1 MNPLEPLPTAWC
13 DAVMRI
19 LSKGTSPNVRWSFR
33 AQQDWQQFGLPFQAH
48 ALLVKTLR
56 QPGIRGERVSTMI
69 PLPNPPK
76 DAGTQVVYGFLCQHP
91 LGGPKPLY
99 AKVGL
104 FANKVTL
111 DLFSLHIDLSG
122 ALAKRIAQTQK
133 KRL

>member
-1 MNPLEPLPTAWC
+1 MNPVEPLPQAWC
-13 DAVMRI
+13 DAVVRI
-19 LSKGTSPNVRWSFR
+19 LSKGSSASVRWSFR

-48 ALLVKTLR
+48 DLLMKTLR
-56 QPGIRGERVSTMI
+56 QPGIWGERVIGMA

-76 DAGTQVVYGFLCQHP
+76 GAGSQAVYGFLCPHP

-104 FANKVTL
+104 FANRVTL

-122 ALAKRIAQTQK
+122 ELSRRIALAQK
-133 KRL
+133 KRT